1 MPKSKAESYK
11 EAIMSAVEEETDNQ
25 VIAEAAKA
33 ANHIS
38 VGERPVRPEDLSTK
52 VEQALDGAGE
62 RFHLKFDDGSD
73 LYLATTGGILTATV
87 SK

>member
-11 EAIMSAVEEETDNQ
+11 EAIMSAVEDETDTE
-25 VIAEAAKA
+25 VIAEAATA
-33 ANHIS
+33 ANHIC
-38 VGERPVRPEDLSTK
+38 VDERLVRPEDLSTK
-52 VEQALDGAGE
+52 VEQALDGKGE

-73 LYLATTGGILTATV
+73 LYLSTMGGILTATV

>member
-1 MPKSKAESYK
+1 
-11 EAIMSAVEEETDNQ
+11 MSAVEDETDNQ
-25 VIAEAAKA
+25 VIAEAATA
-33 ANHIS
+33 ANHIC
-38 VGERPVRPEDLSTK
+38 VDERLVRPEDLSAR
-52 VEQALDGAGE
+52 VEHALDGAGE